1 MDASW
6 SPNGEEPTAEVLEG
20 ELLGPRS
27 PVLGKVISEGTSPSF
42 TDIAFRLEANAAV
55 FPGELV
61 AAHAHLDGADAWVV
75 CRVLDVHEV
84 NPHEDALSST
94 VRDVLTF
101 DTRYAPEGSSTVIYR
116 IAACEPVEEIPFDA
130 HGLGSPHEVRTL
142 PLAGGT
148 VVRAEGE
155 MISRALGLLADPHDG
170 VDIGVVHGTDTP
182 AVLVSNAIQRHMLIV
197 GGTGSGKSYTRGV
210 LAEELH
216 CLGTCQVNI
225 DVNREMV
232 DATAQLGGRTLVP
245 GDDFTLALSSLT
257 REDVLEMVEQNGIR
271 RGTNMETLIGAAIDA
286 LHDDIRFGRRQ
297 IFGVDDLVD
306 QIEAMAPAMGM
317 QAAGTLHPAKTR
329 TAALRQRAY
338 IGAPTPWRA
347 LLQPGAVV
355 NIDCWSLSLSD
366 LRIVVAGVARELQYV
381 VRNVADIPFVA
392 LSIDEF
398 HLVCPNEQNLVSTQV
413 LREIARIGRH
423 FGLGLILTT
432 QSPADVDRAIL
443 KRLLTRFVHTIE
455 PDQLDSLKGVFADA
469 PPEII
474 HRLPRLPVGTCLLSG
489 VAETVRHATVV
500 DVRRRRTSHGG
511 HAPDMFATIRK
522 LGWAAKKTL
531 PDHGA

>member
-1 MDASW
+1 MDDEYETDRDL
-6 SPNGEEPTAEVLEG
+6 GDEPIEG
-20 ELLGPRS
+20 ELVDGQR
-27 PVLGKVISEGTSPSF
+27 PVLLGKVISEGRSPSF
-42 TDIAFRLEANAAV
+42 TDIAFRLEADAAV

-61 AAHAHLDGADAWVV
+61 AAHAHLDGRDSWVI

-94 VRDVLTF
+94 VRTVLTF
-101 DTRYAPEGSSTVIYR
+101 DSKYAPEGSSTVIYR
-116 IAACEPVEEIPFDA
+116 VATSEPVEEIPFD
-130 HGLGSPHEVRTL
+130 GSGIGTPHEVRTL
-142 PLAGGT
+142 PLSGGT
-148 VVRAEGE
+148 VIRADGE
-155 MISRALGLLADPHDG
+155 MVSRALGLLSRPEDG
-170 VDIGVVHGTDTP
+170 MDVGLVHGTETP
-182 AVLVSNAIQRHMLIV
+182 AVLVPNAIQRHILIV

-216 CLGTCQVNI
+216 SLGTCQVNI

-232 DATAQLGGRTLVP
+232 DATAELGGRTFIP
-245 GDDFTLALSSLT
+245 GKDFTLALSSLT

-286 LHDDIRFGRRQ
+286 LHDDVRSGRRQ
-297 IFGVDDLVD
+297 IFGVDDLVA
-306 QIEAMAPAMGM
+306 QIEAMAPGM
-317 QAAGTLHPAKTR
+317 EMKAAGTLHPAKTR
-329 TAALRQRAY
+329 TAALKQRPY
-338 IGAPTPWRA
+338 IGAPTRWRE
-347 LLQPGAVV
+347 LLTPGAVV

-366 LRIVVAGVARELQYV
+366 LRIVVAGVARELQYIAK
-381 VRNVADIPFVA
+381 NVAGIPFIT

-443 KRLLTRFVHTIE
+443 KRLLTRFLHTIE
-455 PDQLDSLKGVFADA
+455 PDQLDSLKGVFSDA

-474 HRLPRLPVGTCLLSG
+474 HRLPRLPAGTCLLSG
-489 VAETVRHATVV
+489 VAETVRHATLV
-500 DVRRRRTSHGG
+500 DVRRRITKHGG
-511 HAPDMFATIRK
+511 AAPDMFNNIRN
-522 LGWAAKKTL
+522 LGWHGKKKL
-531 PDHGA
+531 